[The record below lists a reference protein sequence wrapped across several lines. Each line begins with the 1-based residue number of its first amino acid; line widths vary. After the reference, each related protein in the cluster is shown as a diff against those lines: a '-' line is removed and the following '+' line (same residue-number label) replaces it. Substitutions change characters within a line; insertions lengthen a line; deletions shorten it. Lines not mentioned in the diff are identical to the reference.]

1 MLCVLCAADSVF
13 FARLKS
19 LQDINF
25 VNTFRFAD
33 CNGGRFQA

>member
-1 MLCVLCAADSVF
+1 MFSAQRIPFF

>member
-1 MLCVLCAADSVF
+1 MCSLRSGFRFF